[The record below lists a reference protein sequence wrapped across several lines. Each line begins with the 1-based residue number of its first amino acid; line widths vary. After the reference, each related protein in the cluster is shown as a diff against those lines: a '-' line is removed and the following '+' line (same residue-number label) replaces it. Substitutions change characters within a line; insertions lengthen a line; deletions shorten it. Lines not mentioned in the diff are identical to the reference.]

1 MKVAVT
7 GATGFI
13 GRYIVRKLIADGH
26 ACRAWFRPESDRS
39 GFDDV
44 ASKIEWQ
51 PGELGD
57 DAAAKSF
64 VEDCD
69 VVVHAALYHPGG
81 GFRGGEG
88 DLREFNEKNL
98 LGSLN
103 LIETARAAG
112 VPRFVFVSTCAVH
125 DKILEDRPLDEAHP
139 MWTASHYGAYKA
151 AVEEFVYSYG
161 LGHGYN
167 ICAVRPT
174 GVYGV
179 AHPPENSKW
188 FDLVQAVVRGQSVTC
203 KRGGKEVHAADVAN
217 ATALLLTAS
226 GTAGQAYNCYDLYV
240 SEWDVAHLAKQF
252 SGSASQIA
260 GNQTAAKNQ
269 IVTEK
274 IRRLGMQFGGK
285 PQLEQTIREL
295 VKAAGDGK

>member
-13 GRYIVRKLIADGH
+13 GRYIVRQLIADGH
-26 ACRAWFRPESDRS
+26 ACRAWYRPESDRN

-44 ASKIEWQ
+44 AAKVEWLA
-51 PGELGD
+51 GDLGD
-57 DAAAKSF
+57 DAAAKKL
-64 VEDCD
+64 VEGVDA
-69 VVVHAALYHPGG
+69 VVHGALYHPGG

-88 DLREFNEKNL
+88 DVRTFNEMNL
-98 LGSLN
+98 MGSLN

-112 VPRFVFVSTCAVH
+112 VPRFVFVSTCAVY
-125 DKILEDRPLDEAHP
+125 DKILTDRPLDEAHP

-179 AHPPENSKW
+179 AHPPAKSKW
-188 FDLVQAVVRGQSVTC
+188 FDLVQAVVRGQPVNC
-203 KRGGKEVHAADVAN
+203 KRGGKEVHAANVAK
-217 ATALLLTAS
+217 AIAIALTAS
-226 GTAGQAYNCYDLYV
+226 GTAGQAYNCYDMYI
-240 SEWDVAHLAKQF
+240 SEWDVAQLAKKF
-252 SGSASQIA
+252 SGSKSEIT
-260 GNQTAAKNQ
+260 GKQTAPKNQ
-269 IVTEK
+269 IVNEK
-274 IRRLGMQFGGK
+274 IRKLGMHFGGK
-285 PQLEQTIREL
+285 PLLEKTIQNL
-295 VKAAGDGK
+295 VRAAGDGK